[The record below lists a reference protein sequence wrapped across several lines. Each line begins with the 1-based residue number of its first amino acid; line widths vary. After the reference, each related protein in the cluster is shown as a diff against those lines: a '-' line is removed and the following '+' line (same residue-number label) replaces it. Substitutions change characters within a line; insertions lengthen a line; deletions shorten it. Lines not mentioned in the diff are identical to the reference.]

1 MYLCRSCLTDQLVA
15 TFPGDAPLTVSS
27 VAMQRLCDTPE
38 HYVSVIQLEILPHT
52 ATTQLIALSSHE
64 GTEIAAFLADGVMT
78 ITLKVQNQTGQVSL
92 DEKISLQKW
101 TNITIYVKDNTIQ
114 LQVNGGIASYT
125 SPIKINQETW
135 RQALWSVVLGQSS
148 QGKSNLSFPP
158 YKGCMRRVLVN
169 GYDILKESNR
179 TTNHGERIRS
189 GHVFFSSQ
197 CTTRLLKCS
206 QQDLL
211 LLRTPTSHLLIS
223 DGRLRRLKD
232 VKFTFK
238 TDQERG
244 QMLLFQSTSGV
255 FGGLVMYDG
264 KICIRVGDAKN
275 CTRSLYNDERLHDVH
290 FRLHFRSQMLT
301 LSINGSEVVRAL
313 PTAMGIIQDVDLG
326 NQLLLGDSVSKCSN
340 LSALPRSNPVQVP
353 GFTGCLGLVRVNN
366 LCFSK
371 EVEFS
376 CTSQRASS
384 HVAANEHNLQKGILN
399 GCRHDFC
406 TGNISCQNGGKCR
419 AKLTDSVCQCNG
431 TGYYGAVCEKGT
443 DYSSFINRYIWSYQH
458 HVNAGAFFRGM

>member
-1 MYLCRSCLTDQLVA
+1 MFRSCLTDQLVA
-15 TFPGDAPLTVSS
+15 TFPGDASLTMLS

-101 TNITIYVKDNTIQ
+101 TNITIYIKDNTIQ

-148 QGKSNLSFPP
+148 QGRSDQSFPP

-206 QQDLL
+206 QQY
-211 LLRTPTSHLLIS
+211 LLRLRYSETYLLMS
-223 DGRLRRLKD
+223 DARLGRIKD
-232 VKFTFK
+232 IKFTFK
-238 TDQERG
+238 TEILGRA
-244 QMLLFQSTSGV
+244 LLLFFQSTSGV
-255 FGGLVMYDG
+255 FGGLMMYYG

-313 PTAMGIIQDVDLG
+313 PAVMGIMQDVDFDNKLVLG
-326 NQLLLGDSVSKCSN
+326 NEGGKCANTSAPRN
-340 LSALPRSNPVQVP
+340 LEQMP

-366 LCFSK
+366 LCFS
-371 EVEFS
+371 EEAEFS
-376 CTSQRASS
+376 CTSAQIGSLE
-384 HVAANEHNLQKGILN
+384 AANGQDLHRSIQRCDDHLY
-399 GCRHDFC
+399 FC
-406 TGNISCQNGGKCR
+406 KGNISCQNGGKCLR
-419 AKLTDSVCQCNG
+419 TSTGSTCLCYG
-431 TGYYGAVCEKGT
+431 TGYYGDTCGNSK
-443 DYSSFINRYIWSYQH
+443 
-458 HVNAGAFFRGM
+458 